1 VDEKSELHSKEFKEK
16 FHSVVA
22 LLLYLAK
29 RARPDILTAIAF
41 LTTRVQNP
49 NEQEWNKLI
58 RVIKYLRGTLNLT
71 LHLSANSDL
80 TVNSFIDVSF
90 ASHPDAK
97 SHTGEVITL
106 GGGAIVSKSSK
117 QKLVSRS
124 STEAELIGLSD
135 GLSTVLWVKN
145 FLEEQG
151 FNAKIIIHQDN
162 KSTIALAE
170 NGKSTTNRTRHI
182 NIRYFFIKE
191 KIDNKEV
198 KVV

>member
-1 VDEKSELHSKEFKEK
+1 MF
-16 FHSVVA
+16 
-22 LLLYLAK
+22 
-29 RARPDILTAIAF
+29 
-41 LTTRVQNP
+41 
-49 NEQEWNKLI
+49 
-58 RVIKYLRGTLNLT
+58 
-71 LHLSANSDL
+71 
-80 TVNSFIDVSF
+80 SF

-106 GGGAIVSKSSK
+106 GGGAILSKSSK

-151 FNAKIIIHQDN
+151 FNAEIIIHQDN

-198 KVV
+198 KVVHTGTEDMLADFFSKLLQGSLFEKFRDIILNIPK